1 MSTRWVLPIGRLVV
15 VFVAVDVAVAVADTN
30 IRRALSG

>member
-1 MSTRWVLPIGRLVV
+1 MGRLVV

-30 IRRALSG
+30 IRTLAG